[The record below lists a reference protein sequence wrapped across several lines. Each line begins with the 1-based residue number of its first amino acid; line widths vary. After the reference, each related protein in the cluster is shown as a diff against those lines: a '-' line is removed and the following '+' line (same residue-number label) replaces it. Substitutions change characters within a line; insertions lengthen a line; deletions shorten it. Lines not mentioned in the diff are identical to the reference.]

1 MSLRPLGKSDL
12 MVSSWCLGGNV
23 FGWTA
28 DERDS
33 FDVLD
38 AYVAEG
44 GNFIDTAEV
53 YSRWAPGHQGGES
66 EAVIGR
72 WLASRGRPEGLV
84 IATKVGFPM
93 GDAPE
98 AQGLGRRRIEEAV
111 EGSLR
116 RLGVEAIDLYL
127 AHRDDPNTP
136 LEETLDAFDALVK
149 AGKVRHV
156 GGSNYSAA
164 RIAEVM
170 SVASEHGFR
179 PFEAYQPEYN
189 LLDRSDF
196 EGPVEEVCASHGIG
210 VFTYFSL
217 ASGFLTGKYRPGRPL
232 PASGRAAKVQATYMN
247 PRGYR
252 VLEAL
257 DAVAEAHGAT
267 VAQVALAWVMA
278 RPGVTAAI
286 ASATDRQQVLDLA
299 PAMRLRLSDAEM
311 AMLTAAGAVEA

>member
-1 MSLRPLGKSDL
+1 MSLRPLGKTDL
-12 MVSSWCLGGNV
+12 TVSSWCLGGNV

-53 YSRWAPGHQGGES
+53 YSRWVPGHHGGES

-98 AQGLGRRRIEEAV
+98 DQGLGARRIAEAV

-127 AHRDDPNTP
+127 AHRDDPDTP
-136 LEETLDAFDALVK
+136 LEETLAAFDALVK
-149 AGKVRHV
+149 AGKVRHI
-156 GGSNYSAA
+156 GASNYSAH
-164 RIAEVM
+164 RIAEAM
-170 SVASEHGFR
+170 TVASEHGYR
-179 PFEAYQPEYN
+179 PYEALQPEYN
-189 LLDRSDF
+189 MLDRDQF
-196 EGPVEEVCASHGIG
+196 EGPVHDVCASHGLG

-217 ASGFLTGKYRPGRPL
+217 ASGFLSGKYRPGQPL
-232 PASGRAAKVQATYMN
+232 PDSGRAEKVRDAYMN
-247 PRGYR
+247 PRGFR
-252 VLEAL
+252 VLDAL
-257 DAVAEAHGAT
+257 DAVAVAHGAT

-278 RPGVTAAI
+278 RPGVTSAI
-286 ASATDRQQVLDLA
+286 ASATDRAQVADLA
-299 PAMRLRLSDAEM
+299 GAMRLRLAPDEM
-311 AMLTAAGAVEA
+311 AALTAAGEPDA